1 MLTVLEGI
9 DINLQFFFSKLLDI
23 ICVLKPTY
31 ADLSNISQEKYGSR
45 QAGLCWRGSLISLD
59 WPGTLTQTIASSWPR
74 LLSIFVQS
82 KDMNRNQATII
93 SKLDI
98 IACNIR
104 IFVFETK
111 DMYGSGNVSTTQ
123 HSTEITPK
131 TSNINQVSKKTTTFT
146 IHQSTWGVLSRQP
159 LPSTFC
165 WSKVQTPR
173 LIIIYDIPSMFLTS
187 SPDLEAGNSRT
198 SSRRG
203 VSGGVEGHHWEYNLF
218 LLQSTVHTVFTKML
232 SS

>member
-1 MLTVLEGI
+1 MVGWWQTMECMVLI
-9 DINLQFFFSKLLDI
+9 LFSSYMGRIKLLHHGA
-23 ICVLKPTY
+23 PMRRP
-31 ADLSNISQEKYGSR
+31 NISTPPPTTNQVWR
-45 QAGLCWRGSLISLD
+45 RGSLISLD

-74 LLSIFVQS
+74 LLSIFVQT
-82 KDMNRNQATII
+82 KDMNRNPATIF

-187 SPDLEAGNSRT
+187 SPDLEAGNSRSLVPARCIWWCGGT
-198 SSRRG
+198 SLG
-203 VSGGVEGHHWEYNLF
+203 I
-218 LLQSTVHTVFTKML
+218 
-232 SS
+232 

>member
-1 MLTVLEGI
+1 
-9 DINLQFFFSKLLDI
+9 
-23 ICVLKPTY
+23 
-31 ADLSNISQEKYGSR
+31 
-45 QAGLCWRGSLISLD
+45 
-59 WPGTLTQTIASSWPR
+59 
-74 LLSIFVQS
+74 
-82 KDMNRNQATII
+82 MNRNPATIF

-131 TSNINQVSKKTTTFT
+131 TSNIKQVSKKTTTFT
-146 IHQSTWGVLSRQP
+146 IHQSTWGVLSKQP

-173 LIIIYDIPSMFLTS
+173 LIIIYDIPSMFLSS
-187 SPDLEAGNSRT
+187 SPDLGGRQLQDPRAGEVYLVVWRDITGNIIPSLYSPQFIQ
-198 SSRRG
+198 SSLKCYHPKW
-203 VSGGVEGHHWEYNLF
+203 EGSSYYTME
-218 LLQSTVHTVFTKML
+218 HTYIVCTDLTLHVVDRFFDWYIRCL
-232 SS
+232 